1 VGRKKPRKGRAAL
14 RREYRRLSEV
24 ELREALDAGEDPLV
38 ALAEFYADLRE
49 DEDLE
54 EEGEEEW

>member
-1 VGRKKPRKGRAAL
+1 M

-24 ELREALDAGEDPLV
+24 ELREALDAGEDPV
-38 ALAEFYADLRE
+38 TALAEFLADLRE

>member
-24 ELREALDAGEDPLV
+24 ELREALDAGEDPV
-38 ALAEFYADLRE
+38 TALAEFFADLRE